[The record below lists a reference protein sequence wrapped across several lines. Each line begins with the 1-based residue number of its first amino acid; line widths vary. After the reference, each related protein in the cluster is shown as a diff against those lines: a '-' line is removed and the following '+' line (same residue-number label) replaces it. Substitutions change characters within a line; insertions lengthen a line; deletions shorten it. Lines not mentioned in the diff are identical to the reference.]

1 MSKEYFEMQILCSLL
16 LMPPKRSPDI
26 SKSSRYPWSIPVLQ
40 MRTPSGGTSA
50 LARLFYVRFCGS
62 PWPCHG
68 SGSWF
73 PAQSDQASSKPHS
86 TGDLAQASHTQSI
99 PTGFLPPMLLP
110 IFSFIGVLG
119 GSRPQEL
126 RVPRP
131 VIKLSLPLS
140 HILIITAGGHANNI
154 NAAE

>member
-50 LARLFYVRFCGS
+50 LAHLFYVGFCGS

-99 PTGFLPPMLLP
+99 PTRFLPPYASP
-110 IFSFIGVLG
+110 HIFLHRCAGREQATGALS
-119 GSRPQEL
+119 PQACDQ
-126 RVPRP
+126 
-131 VIKLSLPLS
+131 
-140 HILIITAGGHANNI
+140 IISPSVTHPNHHSWRSCQQY
-154 NAAE
+154 